1 MASVSQALPP
11 WVGARGNGFYG
22 IDPLNTSLRKYGQ
35 QALFATADN
44 VHGNNGNKDT
54 SKEYIYIKK
63 TLQHN
68 EQYNKVTDN
77 VDNPNDEISSLVH
90 SEFLSI
96 ISIPFPFRTL
106 PGYHHCTS
114 LIPAYTDD
122 FHFVF
127 STN

>member
-1 MASVSQALPP
+1 M
-11 WVGARGNGFYG
+11 F
-22 IDPLNTSLRKYGQ
+22 
-35 QALFATADN
+35 
-44 VHGNNGNKDT
+44 HGNIGNKDQ
-54 SKEYIYIKK
+54 SKEENNKKEKK

-77 VDNPNDEISSLVH
+77 IDKPNDEISSLVH

-106 PGYHHCTS
+106 PGYYHCTS

-127 STN
+127 SAT